1 MLLGRVLPCYVH
13 CIFHI
18 FGKKMV
24 GLITLNADILSFL
37 QCFLRMTSSFFS
49 VTLSMNLSVPMF
61 LASWLCLG
69 YYLLHLG
76 PITWISLWMWKDFL
90 VVIYSLINISLC
102 CLLMVFSS
110 CWWRYFEECQH
121 PNERQRLQLGR
132 ELGLT
137 PTQIKFWFQ
146 NKRTL
151 VKVLYE
157 ILISVCGGFN
167 FFVLWFHY
175 CPWL

>member
-76 PITWISLWMWKDFL
+76 PITWISL
-90 VVIYSLINISLC
+90 
-102 CLLMVFSS
+102 
-110 CWWRYFEECQH
+110 
-121 PNERQRLQLGR
+121 
-132 ELGLT
+132 
-137 PTQIKFWFQ
+137 
-146 NKRTL
+146 
-151 VKVLYE
+151 
-157 ILISVCGGFN
+157 
-167 FFVLWFHY
+167 
-175 CPWL
+175 